1 MYDKKTIK
9 QFILS
14 CHEHINDDYEDKP
27 IETDDFFELGAE
39 VDHKRIDQMNTED
52 AIFLNEL
59 ELAAETVGTFKEFN
73 LLLLM
78 AEGKTYKDMA
88 RIFEVGE
95 QRVKQMLDKLI
106 VKMIKYLQYN

>member
-1 MYDKKTIK
+1 MYDKKAIK

-14 CHEHINDDYEDKP
+14 CHKHINFDYEDKP

-39 VDHKRIDQMNTED
+39 VGHKRIDQMNTED

-59 ELAAETVGTFKEFN
+59 ELAAETVGTFKEFY
-73 LLLLM
+73 LFLLM

-106 VKMIKYLQYN
+106 VKMIEYLQYN